1 MNDKEFK
8 KVQMVLEKNKEK
20 TILIELKGIVE
31 VNWHLKNIN
40 LIATEDKLII
50 TKETQEIISFNLH
63 QLMKIIQETDKK
75 IRFEFDPLQTVILT
89 INE

>member
-1 MNDKEFK
+1 
-8 KVQMVLEKNKEK
+8 MVLEKNKEK

-50 TKETQEIISFNLH
+50 TKDTQEIISFNLH

>member
-50 TKETQEIISFNLH
+50 TKDTQEIISFNLH

>member
-1 MNDKEFK
+1 
-8 KVQMVLEKNKEK
+8 MVLEKNKEK